1 MNGAAVN
8 IHPLYLLLGYLLLI
22 FPVSFFLI
30 FKIRLLKTLT
40 VSLLRMT
47 LQLLFVGVYL
57 QVVFDLN
64 TWWLNI
70 VWLMVMVF
78 AADIS
83 LITSAG
89 FRWRRFL
96 FPLFLSLLV
105 GTVIPL
111 LYFLGVIVR
120 LPDVLD
126 ARYLIPVAGMIMGNS
141 LRADI
146 IGLKSFYTSIR
157 SDEKTYSTYLSQGA
171 THREALLPYLRDA
184 YTAALSATLATMATV
199 GLVSLPGM
207 MTGIILGGTDPF
219 IAIKYQIAI
228 MIAIFSGT
236 ALTVMGA
243 ILLTVRFSFNRFGVL
258 NRDIFSGSNL
268 D

>member
-1 MNGAAVN
+1 MNEAAVN
-8 IHPLYLLLGYLLLI
+8 IHPLHLILGYLLLI
-22 FPVSFFLI
+22 FPVAFFLI
-30 FKIRLLKTLT
+30 FRIRLLRTLT

-47 LQLLFVGVYL
+47 LQLLFVGLYL

-64 TWWLNI
+64 AWWLNM
-70 VWLMVMVF
+70 VWLLVMVF

-89 FRWRRFL
+89 FRWRKFL
-96 FPLFLSLLV
+96 LPLFLSLLL
-105 GTVIPL
+105 GTALPL
-111 LYFLGVIVR
+111 LYFLGFILR
-120 LPDVLD
+120 LPDILD
-126 ARYLIPVAGMIMGNS
+126 ARYLIPIAGMIMGNS

-157 SDEKTYSTYLSQGA
+157 SDNKTYSTYLSQGA
-171 THREALLPYLRDA
+171 THREAFLPYLKEA
-184 YTAALSATLATMATV
+184 YTASLSPTLATMSTV

-236 ALTVMGA
+236 ALTVMAA
-243 ILLTVRFSFNRFGVL
+243 ILLTVPFSFNSYGVL
-258 NRDIFSGSNL
+258 LQDIFTGS
-268 D
+268 DQK